1 MNTGEFGPSGLESKF
16 PTITANC
23 ICMKNVI
30 LSTFSVTIKPKK
42 AVWVILSHGISMMEK
57 SC

>member
-1 MNTGEFGPSGLESKF
+1 MNPGEYGPSGLESHR
-16 PTITANC
+16 PAITANC

-30 LSTFSVTIKPKK
+30 SSTVSVTIKPKK
-42 AVWVILSHGISMMEK
+42 AGWVILSHGISMMEK